1 MIGLQVRFLAGR
13 YHANAWHH
21 AHNEAVPEWPPSP
34 WRVLRALVSAAYAEE
49 LAPEVVAPLLEQL
62 RGLPCYCLPRA
73 SDAHSRHYMPD
84 TDDGSHSK
92 AKVFDT
98 FVAVEG
104 GAIDPRPLTI
114 AWDVELSEDDRRLLE
129 RLARRIP
136 YLGRAESWASLD
148 VVSVAQDTSW
158 DCWPEGARD
167 GASSTNL
174 LAVASQDTL
183 TRWADEQPKPTKKQP
198 PVPRSL
204 WDVVTF
210 SGERYRAEGWSDVPG
225 TRRVRYVFREP
236 PFRRTPSTT
245 ARVRTKAPPTV
256 ARFAIRSPVLPRM
269 FDAIAIGERLRE
281 AAMSQSREVSGDA
294 RPVFSG
300 HMSSVSNHQ
309 HARYLATNEGPRHG
323 FIDHLT
329 IAAESGFEP
338 EDIIALQRLRR
349 LWGRG
354 GHDLEL
360 ILIGLGQPSDFAGD
374 AAPRSRILGRSTVW
388 ESVTP
393 YVPTRHPKRVR
404 GVLVDGIEDQVVK
417 ECRQVLGVT
426 PSSVVRSGEP
436 ATWARFRRR
445 RLKGNGSHGPDLGVG
460 VRIILDRPRS
470 GPLALGYGSHFGL
483 GLFEPRLDA

>member
-62 RGLPCYCLPRA
+62 RGLPYYRLPRA

-84 TDDGSHSK
+84 TDDANHSK

-98 FVAVEG
+98 FVAIEG
-104 GAIDPRPLTI
+104 GALDPRPLTI
-114 AWDVELSEDDRRLLE
+114 AWDVDLSDGDRTLLE

-136 YLGRAESWASLD
+136 YLGRAESWASLE
-148 VVSVAQDTSW
+148 VVPVARDTSW
-158 DCWPEGARD
+158 DCWPEDTRG

-174 LAVASQDTL
+174 LAIASQDAL
-183 TRWADEQPKPTKKQP
+183 TRWADAQPKPTKKLA

-245 ARVRTKAPPTV
+245 ARVCPKEAPSV
-256 ARFAIRSPVLPRM
+256 ARFAIRSPVLPLM

-281 AAMSQSREVSGDA
+281 AMMSLSRKTSGDA

-300 HMSSVSNHQ
+300 HLPSVSNHQ

-323 FIDHLT
+323 FVDHLT
-329 IAAESGFEP
+329 ITAASGFEL
-338 EDIIALQRLRR
+338 EDIVALQRLRR

-374 AAPRSRILGRSTVW
+374 AAPRSRILSRSAVW

-393 YVPTRHPKRVR
+393 YVPTRHPKRAR
-404 GVLVDGIEDQVVK
+404 GLWVDRIEDQVVK
-417 ECRQVLGVT
+417 ECLQVVGVA
-426 PSSVVRSGEP
+426 PSSVVPCGKP
-436 ATWARFRRR
+436 AMWASFRRR
-445 RLKGNGSHGPDLGVG
+445 RIRGGGRHGPDLGVG
-460 VRIILDRPRS
+460 VRLVFDQSVP

-483 GLFEPRLDA
+483 GLFEARPV